1 MVDALDALMRDA
13 LAADDA
19 TTGTYMVAPDGAR
32 LHYRD
37 EGPREAPAIVFSNS
51 LGTDLRMWQPQARAL
66 AGDFR
71 VVRYDTRGHG
81 RSDAPPGPYT
91 LDQLGGDLLAL
102 LDALGIAHAH
112 VCGLSL
118 GGMTA
123 LWLAA
128 HHPGRVER
136 AVFANTAAR
145 IGSDESWAARIA
157 LVRAVGGMAAVRD
170 VALPRF
176 FSAAFRMRHPD
187 LAQRIGAMVE
197 STPPRGYIG
206 CCEALRDADLHAV
219 IGRIAAPSLVI
230 GGALDE
236 STPPAQAREL
246 HAAIPG
252 SELIIFPDT
261 AHLSNLEQADAFTAR
276 LRVFFDHA

>member
-1 MVDALDALMRDA
+1 MDDALDDLMRDA

-19 TTGTYMVAPDGAR
+19 ATGAYIITHDRVR
-32 LHYRD
+32 LRYRD

-51 LGTDLRMWQPQARAL
+51 LGTDLRMWAPQARTL
-66 AGDFR
+66 AGGFR

-81 RSDAPPGPYT
+81 RSDAPPDPYT

-102 LDALGIAHAH
+102 LDALDIAHAH

-128 HHPGRVER
+128 HHPERIAR

-145 IGSDESWAARIA
+145 IGSQESWEARIA
-157 LVRAVGGMAAVRD
+157 LVREGGMAAVREMA
-170 VALPRF
+170 VPRF
-176 FSAAFRMRHPD
+176 FSAAFRAQHPD
-187 LAQRIGAMVE
+187 LTRRIGAMLE
-197 STPPRGYIG
+197 STPPDGYIG
-206 CCEALRDADLHAV
+206 CCEALRDADLHAALA
-219 IGRIAAPSLVI
+219 RIAAPSLVI

-236 STPPAQAREL
+236 STPPAQAHAL
-246 HAAIPG
+246 HAALPA
-252 SELIIFPDT
+252 SELLIFPDT
-261 AHLSNLEQADAFTAR
+261 AHLSNLEQAEPFTAR
-276 LRVFFDHA
+276 LRTFFDRA

>member
-1 MVDALDALMRDA
+1 MDDVLDDLMRNA
-13 LAADDA
+13 LAMDDTGA
-19 TTGTYMVAPDGAR
+19 GAFVTTSNGVR
-32 LHYRD
+32 LRYRD

-51 LGTDLRMWQPQARAL
+51 LGTDLRMWEPQARTL
-66 AGDFR
+66 AGSFR

-81 RSDAPPGPYT
+81 RSDAPPDPYM

-102 LDALGIAHAH
+102 LDALGIARVR

-128 HHPGRVER
+128 HHPDRVTH
-136 AVFANTAAR
+136 AAFANTAAR
-145 IGSDESWAARIA
+145 IGSVESWKARIE
-157 LVRAVGGMAAVRD
+157 LVRAGGMAAVREM
-170 VALPRF
+170 ALPRF
-176 FSAAFRMRHPD
+176 FSAAFRADHPD
-187 LAQRIGAMVE
+187 LTQRIGTMLEA
-197 STPPRGYIG
+197 TPPDGYIG
-206 CCEALRDADLHAV
+206 CCEALRDADLHAA
-219 IGRIAAPSLVI
+219 IARIAAPSLII

-252 SELIIFPDT
+252 SELLIFPDT
-261 AHLSNLEQADAFTAR
+261 AHLSNLEQAEAFTAR
-276 LRVFFDHA
+276 LRAFFERA

>member
-1 MVDALDALMRDA
+1 MDDALDDLMRDA
-13 LAADDA
+13 LAVDDTSA
-19 TTGTYMVAPDGAR
+19 TAFVTTPDGAR
-32 LHYRD
+32 LRYRED
-37 EGPREAPAIVFSNS
+37 GPRDAPVVVFSNS
-51 LGTDLRMWQPQARAL
+51 LGTDLRMWEPQAHAL
-66 AGDFR
+66 AGGFR

-81 RSDAPPGPYT
+81 LSDAPPGPYT

-102 LDALGIAHAH
+102 LDALGIARPN

-128 HHPGRVER
+128 HHPQRVTR

-145 IGSDESWAARIA
+145 IGSVESWEARIA
-157 LVRAVGGMAAVRD
+157 LVRAGGMAAVCD
-170 VALPRF
+170 IAVPRF
-176 FSAAFRMRHPD
+176 FSAAFRARHPH
-187 LAQRIGAMVE
+187 LTRRIGTMLEA
-197 STPPRGYIG
+197 TPPQGYIG
-206 CCEALRDADLHAV
+206 CCEALRDADLRAALA
-219 IGRIAAPSLVI
+219 RIAAPSLVI

-252 SELIIFPDT
+252 SELLIFPDT
-261 AHLSNLEQADAFTAR
+261 AHLSNLEQAEAFTAR
-276 LRVFFDHA
+276 VRAFFKQL